1 MFQLCDRRDCQIQA
15 LRAERRCS
23 VEQDCNLGSRFID
36 IRCDAARGY
45 GAYRHVVFHETV
57 EYKRLTPPRKKAP
70 PALTGVERQFN
81 TVKPGSDGAFAP
93 LPQLSKR

>member
-23 VEQDCNLGSRFID
+23 VEQGDNLLSRFID
-36 IRCDAARGY
+36 IRGDASRRY

-57 EYKRLTPPRKKAP
+57 EFERLTTPPKKAP
-70 PALTGVERQFN
+70 SALTNVERQFD
-81 TVKPGSDGAFAP
+81 TVKPGRDGAFVL